1 MVSVASAATIGS
13 VVLLTL
19 LQLWSAG
26 PDSWFRVLPSLT
38 PSSSR
43 SETNDL
49 VRSSRRGHRQKDA
62 TEESDQNDYGVE
74 EADIETVPPIF
85 GHNDTCGLPEWI
97 FDLKEDKV
105 FSQYGEDGILLGLIE
120 NLGSHMD
127 SKYYVEFGT
136 ESGTECNTRVL
147 REKHGWTGLLM
158 DGSHE
163 NADIGLHKEII
174 RVDNIVELFQKH
186 NVPKGGR
193 DSPDGKDDNF
203 DVFSEDTDMS
213 DYYIWREILEAGYRP
228 KILISEINSNFQQSE
243 AVTTHPP
250 PEGTVRFWEG
260 NAYFGVSALG
270 LRHLWN
276 KHGYTMVY
284 CTSLAI
290 NCFGVRNDLLG
301 IAHSPQQKT
310 IQECVWT
317 KQTMGAYK
325 RLHSC
330 PPPLDQQSLTR
341 EKWSLIGDDGDII
354 QHDYTPHFYRENGDC
369 SEFSHGTVAQGHL
382 RQPML
387 KRAQTNTASMAEAR
401 HMLLERLRQRQ
412 AQTPGLAEER

>member
-284 CTSLAI
+284 CTAKTV

-301 IAHSPQQKT
+301 IDDLPRHERRA
-310 IQECVWT
+310 IQVCMWENR
-317 KQTMGAYK
+317 TMGAMVP
-325 RLHSC
+325 LHGC
-330 PPPLDQQSLTR
+330 PPPLNPDNKVVGGFIR
-341 EKWSLIGDDGDII
+341 EPWSLIGEDGDII
-354 QHDYTPHFYRENGDC
+354 DYNYQMNMKHLEKVCWDKDMRRLYNNGVR
-369 SEFSHGTVAQGHL
+369 SGVL
-382 RQPML
+382 MRQYM
-387 KRAQTNTASMAEAR
+387 RTNNLTAAKGKSR
-401 HMLLERLRQRQ
+401 
-412 AQTPGLAEER
+412 G